1 MTSETTI
8 LSSFSLNPPS
18 YYTMFSQF
26 TFYIFLLLLS
36 SFFPLSLPPSPSTL
50 QHYQAHQAGKIN
62 HKCYFH
68 NKHTHPIPSGY
79 QTHNL
84 QTKPECYTAQLDQC
98 NVHRQNTQVSH
109 AGKTHIIPAVKYSS
123 TCSTVHYHADHQ
135 DKHPTPWVNTILCG
149 SLVTDLPRVLCF
161 TVLHGWVLHG

>member
-50 QHYQAHQAGKIN
+50 QHYQAHQAGNIN

-135 DKHPTPWVNTILCG
+135 DKHPTP
-149 SLVTDLPRVLCF
+149 
-161 TVLHGWVLHG
+161 